1 VVSATPPVVLVLGG
15 RGPGT
20 GAVVRALEESLAG
33 RASVLTVLEEPPD
46 RLALARRR
54 ARRLGW
60 WTVAGQM
67 AFLLL
72 VLPVL
77 RAGSRRRSDE
87 IVRATGLHLD
97 AVDGAVLVGSVNDE
111 GTRRVLRTAQPA
123 VVVVNGTRLIS
134 DDVLGEVSVPV
145 INVHAGVTPRYRGVH
160 GGYWAVADGRPDLA
174 GTTVHLVDSG
184 IDTGGILGQATFQ
197 PGPHDS
203 FATYPLLHLACG
215 IPVLLH
221 QVDRVLSGH
230 TPVVVP
236 PLPGAEESKL
246 RTHPTA
252 WGYLAARARRGVR

>member
-1 VVSATPPVVLVLGG
+1 MVNATPPVVVVLGG

-33 RASVLTVLEEPPD
+33 RASVLTVLEESPD

-60 WTVAGQM
+60 WTVAGQV
-67 AFLLL
+67 AFLQL

-77 RAGSRRRSDE
+77 RMESRRRSAE
-87 IVRATGLHLD
+87 IARDSGLRLG

-111 GTRRVLRTAQPA
+111 GTRRVLRAAQPA
-123 VVVVNGTRLIS
+123 VVVVNGTRLIT
-134 DDVLGEVSVPV
+134 DDVLAEVSVPV
-145 INVHAGVTPRYRGVH
+145 INMHAGVTPRYRGVH

-174 GTTVHLVDSG
+174 GTTIHLIDSG

-197 PGPHDS
+197 PGPDDS
-203 FATYPLLHLACG
+203 FATYPLLHLGCG
-215 IPVLLH
+215 IPVLLE

-230 TPVVVP
+230 SPRVVP

-252 WGYLAARARRGVR
+252 WGYLTARARRGVR